1 MAAHVLEAAL
11 TSDTSGQLW
20 SSCLWDLQS
29 GTTLATYKGDGSG
42 PRGLCLLGN
51 QYLLSAANNKPLI
64 HVWALQ
70 RRDHVQQRM
79 VCGGRVS
86 AMAVSPN
93 GNFVVA
99 GIAEKINI
107 WQVCTGNLL
116 AVLLAVLIILS
127 CTCIFA
133 QVCTGNLLAVLT
145 RHYQGVTCLSFT
157 DDGSHFLSAGDDN
170 LVLVWPLHS
179 VLSGASTAVGHSPE
193 PRHTLSHHSLPV
205 TDLYCGC
212 GGLQARA
219 ASASLD
225 QTCKLFEVSSGQVL
239 LSVSFDVSIT
249 SVTMD
254 TAETRLFA
262 GGTNGNIHQV
272 NLHAQPVQRERHIE
286 DTDDDQGQIFKG
298 HGKQVT
304 CLSVS
309 MDGSQLLSGSHDHSA
324 RLWDIPSR
332 QCVRTFSHKGPVTNA
347 LLLQP
352 PSPMLSGRGKPSSL
366 LQPFKRHLHSQGQG
380 EDREEGTRDT
390 VDIRLGQYQ
399 KKDIQEKSDHVSKQ
413 DLEFEVKRLKH
424 INQELYQYAAQN
436 IFNSKGAS

>member
-1 MAAHVLEAAL
+1 MAAHVVMEAAL

-29 GTTLATYKGDGSG
+29 GTALATYKGDGTA

-86 AMAVSPN
+86 AMAVSPD
-93 GNFVVA
+93 GTLVVA

-116 AVLLAVLIILS
+116 AVL
-127 CTCIFA
+127 
-133 QVCTGNLLAVLT
+133 T
-145 RHYQGVTCLSFT
+145 RHYQGVTCLRFT

-170 LVLVWPLHS
+170 LVLVWPVHS
-179 VLSGASTAVGHSPE
+179 VLSGGSTAVGHSPE

-219 ASASLD
+219 VSASLD
-225 QTCKLFEVSSGQVL
+225 QTCKLFEVSSGQLL

-254 TAETRLFA
+254 TAETHLFA
-262 GGTNGNIHQV
+262 GGTNGSILQV
-272 NLHAQPVQRERHIE
+272 NLYAQPVQRERHIE
-286 DTDDDQGQIFKG
+286 DSEDGHAQIFKG
-298 HGKQVT
+298 HSKQVT

-309 MDGSQLLSGSHDHSA
+309 MDGSQLLSGSHDLTA
-324 RLWDIPSR
+324 RLWDIPSM
-332 QCVRTFSHKGPVTNA
+332 QCIRTFSHKGPVTNA
-347 LLLQP
+347 MLIQP
-352 PSPMLSGRGKPSSL
+352 PSHMLEGRGKPGAP
-366 LQPFKRHLHSQGQG
+366 LQQFQRHLHTQGQG
-380 EDREEGTRDT
+380 EDMGEGTRST
-390 VDIRLGQYQ
+390 VDVRIGQYQ
-399 KKDIQEKSDHVSKQ
+399 KGIVSDGQQQDYTEVERIHNYTEQKEIQEKSDHVSKQ

-436 IFNSKGAS
+436 IFNSNGTS

>member
-86 AMAVSPN
+86 AMAVSPD

-107 WQVCTGNLL
+107 W
-116 AVLLAVLIILS
+116 
-127 CTCIFA
+127 

-239 LSVSFDVSIT
+239 MSVSFDVSIT

-262 GGTNGNIHQV
+262 GGINGNIHQV
-272 NLHAQPVQRERHIE
+272 NLHAQPVQREKHIE
-286 DTDDDQGQIFKG
+286 DTDDDQRQIFKG

-324 RLWDIPSR
+324 RLWDIPSM

-347 LLLQP
+347 MLLQP
-352 PSPMLSGRGKPSSL
+352 PSPMLSGRGKPSAL
-366 LQPFKRHLHSQGQG
+366 LQPFKRHLHIQGQG

-390 VDIRLGQYQ
+390 VDVRLGQYQ
-399 KKDIQEKSDHVSKQ
+399 KQGMVSEGLHQDYSDLKRVHSYTEQKDIQEKSEHVSKQ

-436 IFNSKGAS
+436 IFNSKGTS